1 MNQLVVCMG
10 AYAKVPYRIEYIK
23 MDIYCIE
30 EFCYYLCE
38 YTNLLDRDLMD
49 ESLISWIK
57 EQCELQELAV
67 LLQECMKEHK
77 KLSIF
82 VGTLLR
88 YVHFVDE
95 EKIKEIQ
102 GVLEQSDG
110 LSPLERK
117 KQRADNLFMEKKYYF
132 GLDLYHELLREI
144 PVSEKNLLT
153 KVLYN
158 CGVSYANL
166 FYFETALEL
175 FQKAYQLSGD
185 EKIRMACLYCRRN
198 LLSYELYKEYVA
210 ENPECYEDSLKL
222 EKEMRELKVKW
233 ESTEEKQ
240 SLNMIFE
247 NGFNN
252 NTEEN
257 SELFDEKLD
266 TWEKEYMTMVRL

>member
-38 YTNLLDRDLMD
+38 YTNLLDQDLMD

-95 EKIKEIQ
+95 EKIKEMQ
-102 GVLEQSDG
+102 GNDRCRL
-110 LSPLERK
+110 
-117 KQRADNLFMEKKYYF
+117 
-132 GLDLYHELLREI
+132 
-144 PVSEKNLLT
+144 
-153 KVLYN
+153 
-158 CGVSYANL
+158 GV
-166 FYFETALEL
+166 
-175 FQKAYQLSGD
+175 
-185 EKIRMACLYCRRN
+185 
-198 LLSYELYKEYVA
+198 
-210 ENPECYEDSLKL
+210 
-222 EKEMRELKVKW
+222 
-233 ESTEEKQ
+233 
-240 SLNMIFE
+240 
-247 NGFNN
+247 
-252 NTEEN
+252 
-257 SELFDEKLD
+257 
-266 TWEKEYMTMVRL
+266 